1 MKDIIKEELKKQGLS
16 LRQFAKQNDLDYQV
30 LLLVLNFHKV
40 SRPLI
45 VRLAEIL
52 QKPDL
57 VYYYEKELQKRGKG
71 RYNTPKGVAY
81 DGLSAK
87 A

>member
-1 MKDIIKEELKKQGLS
+1 MKDIIKEELKRQGLS

-30 LLLVLNFHKV
+30 LLLVLNFYKV

-52 QKPDL
+52 QKPEL
-57 VYYYEKELQKRGKG
+57 VYYYEKELQKRRKG
-71 RYNTPKGVAY
+71 RYNTQTKGG
-81 DGLSAK
+81 GL
-87 A
+87 

>member
-1 MKDIIKEELKKQGLS
+1 MKDIIKEELKRQGLS
-16 LRQFAKQNDLDYQV
+16 LRQFAKQNNLDYQV
-30 LLLVLNFHKV
+30 LLLVLNFYKV

-52 QKPDL
+52 QKPEL

-71 RYNTPKGVAY
+71 RYNTQTKGG
-81 DGLSAK
+81 GL
-87 A
+87 